1 MSQPTPTST
10 PVPSPA
16 SGGIPIVTDAVRLLR
31 VLISPGAVF
40 AEIEERPTFWG
51 PYFVIVVLNV
61 VLSYLQQPFQQRI
74 QQLMT
79 ERAGRAFTEPT
90 ALRTAIS
97 AVLSGALGP
106 LILCAIVGGVLY
118 VLVSMFGGQTTFK
131 KMATVSIFTW
141 PVTLIQLAVTWAVL
155 NSRGVGSINGPQD
168 MFVSLGADLLLP
180 GDTQIGTFPRLLLAG
195 IGPLPIW
202 KLTLT
207 AVGLM
212 VMGKLGKGQGWT
224 AAIIIYVLA
233 VLVAA
238 SIGALSMKMI
248 GG

>member
-1 MSQPTPTST
+1 MSQPTPAST
-10 PVPSPA
+10 PIPSPS
-16 SGGIPIVTDAVRLLR
+16 SGGIPIISDAVRLLR

-51 PYFVIVVLNV
+51 PFAIIAVLNAA
-61 VLSYLQQPFQQRI
+61 LNFLQAPFQQRI
-74 QQLMT
+74 GQLIA
-79 ERAGRAFTEPT
+79 ERAGRPVPEPT
-90 ALRTAIS
+90 AVRTALT
-97 AVLSGALGP
+97 AVISGALGP
-106 LILCAIVGGVLY
+106 LVLCAIVGGILY
-118 VLVSMFGGQTTFK
+118 VLVSMFGGQTSYK
-131 KMATVSIFTW
+131 KMMTVSIFTW
-141 PVTLIQLAVTWAVL
+141 PVTLIQLAVTWFVL

-168 MFVSLGADLLLP
+168 LFVSLGADLLLP

-212 VMGKLGKGQGWT
+212 VMGKLGKSQGWT

-233 VLVAA
+233 VVVAA